1 MKKRSGETEKT
12 PCAAVVER
20 GSRLS
25 MLDRQAVEPYKQ
37 AWNLVLLP
45 AKLSWLDQARRTQ
58 PAFRFFEHALIFN
71 D

>member
-1 MKKRSGETEKT
+1 
-12 PCAAVVER
+12 
-20 GSRLS
+20 